1 MPSYCAEYALFWT
14 WNSCTAS
21 SEGVMV
27 GVPNPGSVLARP
39 SILNVMD
46 DGLVPEIENDPPL
59 SSRNA
64 GALPPAGA
72 VTVELSA
79 MKS

>member
-1 MPSYCAEYALFWT
+1 
-14 WNSCTAS
+14 
-21 SEGVMV
+21 
-27 GVPNPGSVLARP
+27 
-39 SILNVMD
+39 MD